1 MRSRSRS
8 SRYVHL
14 LREALLIGL
23 MLSLVAVD
31 SSNLMDDTQTTG
43 LRESPSAICLMNV
56 YVIFVVMELNLR
68 FKFRVQISFILLI
81 FHMVAELRLWTHGSS
96 VSSILGITEH
106 IKTTAQPVS
115 MDPYIDSRTMFT
127 ASGFFDIAHFLNEVT
142 YRILTTN
149 VEIITLYEISFR
161 PKSSLI
167 PKLKDSEMPQPK
179 DFVFKP
185 LGKNC
190 LRQYDGG

>member
-68 FKFRVQISFILLI
+68 FKFRVQISLILLI
-81 FHMVAELRLWTHGSS
+81 FHKFV
-96 VSSILGITEH
+96 
-106 IKTTAQPVS
+106 
-115 MDPYIDSRTMFT
+115 
-127 ASGFFDIAHFLNEVT
+127 ASG
-142 YRILTTN
+142 R
-149 VEIITLYEISFR
+149 
-161 PKSSLI
+161 KS
-167 PKLKDSEMPQPK
+167 
-179 DFVFKP
+179 
-185 LGKNC
+185 
-190 LRQYDGG
+190 